1 MIAKQVKGSDF
12 YGVISYNNKKIIT
25 GNACVID
32 SNINEGSVVAQTKE
46 FNIVR
51 QLRPN
56 LSKVVY
62 HTSLNLA
69 YEDNL
74 SDQEF
79 GNLAREYLEGMGFND
94 NQYIIYKHLD
104 QDHSHIHIVA
114 NRVKFSGDVV
124 SDSQDYKRSEALVRK
139 LEKKYNLT
147 ELVQKEESNSLTQGE
162 IEKCLRT
169 GDVPERLELQKII
182 NQVLNQNILLNE
194 FIKKLKKEGVKTKL
208 NESSTGLISGI
219 SFEYKGVPYKGSKVQ
234 RSLSWVNIAKKL
246 NYEQNR
252 DHSVIP
258 KIDSGIGESET
269 KSNRLE
275 NTGSR
280 NERPSSQKSSSNIQ
294 QTKGEIN
301 NKPKFRFRR

>member
-1 MIAKQVKGSDF
+1 MIAKQIKGSDF

-62 HTSLNLA
+62 HTSLNLP
-69 YEDNL
+69 YEDKL
-74 SDQEF
+74 SDHEF

-94 NQYIIYKHLD
+94 NQYIIYKHTD

-147 ELVQKEESNSLTQGE
+147 QLVLKQESNSLTQGE

-208 NESSTGLISGI
+208 NESSTGFISGI
-219 SFEYKGVPYKGSKVQ
+219 SFEYKGVPYKGSKVH

-258 KIDSGIGESET
+258 KIDSGIGKSET
-269 KSNRLE
+269 KPNRLE

-280 NERPSSQKSSSNIQ
+280 NERPSSKKSSSNIQ